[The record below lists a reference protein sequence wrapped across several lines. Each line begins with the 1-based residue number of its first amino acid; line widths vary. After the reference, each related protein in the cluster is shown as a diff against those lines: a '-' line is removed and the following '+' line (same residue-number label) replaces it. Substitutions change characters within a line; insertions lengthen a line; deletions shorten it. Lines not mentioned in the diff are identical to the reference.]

1 MAKPQMPK
9 AKTKKSTSSK
19 SKSTLSPKVTMAIL
33 VSIIALAG
41 LAIVY
46 YSFAGS
52 LLLPNQYSYTDSCPQ
67 KTTSINVK
75 TNKVV
80 TTSGPDVVTVPYDPT
95 SDCVKN
101 SAEAM
106 AYRLYYVTFGKQT
119 DIDSYK
125 VNTQKMA
132 GDRIKPQL
140 IYNENLYSTGQYTG
154 TNLRGYINKLFN
166 TATGVQ
172 NPSYQAVED
181 WAKKAERN
189 NSRASDN
196 LSRRSLAVLFAGSP
210 NARRYYAG
218 KFVGFIAANPAPV
231 KVVTVA
237 VDAQRARAN
246 LAKEQ
251 LNKIKILNDQIQTL
265 KSTSRNT
272 SNQTVKNEL
281 YRQANV
287 KLSESKTLL
296 SIIRSEA
303 SQSAELTAYAKDI
316 DDQSVKQSKNSANSY
331 YNESNAA
338 VQSIN

>member
-1 MAKPQMPK
+1 MVKSKATS
-9 AKTKKSTSSK
+9 AKTRKSSSSK
-19 SKSTLSPKVTMAIL
+19 SKSSLSPKITMAIL
-33 VSIIALAG
+33 VSLVAVAG
-41 LAIVY
+41 IAIVF

-52 LLLPNQYSYTDSCPQ
+52 LQLPNQYSYTEICPK

-106 AYRLYYVTFGKQT
+106 AYRLYYTTFGSPT
-119 DIDSYK
+119 DYTTYK
-125 VNTQKMA
+125 INTQKMA

-140 IYNENLYSTGQYTG
+140 IYSENTYNSGPYKDLS
-154 TNLRGYINKLFN
+154 LRGYINKLFG
-166 TATGVQ
+166 TATGVTS
-172 NPSYQAVED
+172 PPYSAVED

-189 NSRASDN
+189 NNRASDN

-218 KFVGFIAANPAPV
+218 KFAQFIQANPTPV
-231 KVVTVA
+231 KIVPVA

-246 LAKEQ
+246 LAQEQ
-251 LNKIKILNDQIQTL
+251 LNKMKNLNDQIQTL
-265 KSTSRNT
+265 KSTSKNT
-272 SNQTVKNEL
+272 NNQEVRAEL
-281 YRQANV
+281 YRQANA
-287 KLSESKTLL
+287 KLTESKTLL
-296 SIIRSEA
+296 NIINTEA
-303 SQSAELTAYAKDI
+303 NQSAELTAYAKDI
-316 DDQSVKQSKNSANSY
+316 DDKSVQQSKRTATNY

-338 VQSIN
+338 VNSIK